1 MLRRLI
7 ASLLVAVPVPMS
19 AQDALVL
26 QTDFGLSEGSVAEM
40 KGVAFTV
47 SRTTPIFD
55 LTHNIP
61 AFDIFEA
68 AVRLRQAIPTW
79 PSGTVFVSVVDPGVG
94 TARRAVVA
102 RTRGG
107 HLVVTPDN
115 GTLTLV
121 ADILGITDLRQIDEK
136 RHRLPGSERSHTFHG
151 RDVFVYVGALLAS
164 GQVPFDSIGPWIAPA
179 PARLPYAGAVRNGQ
193 SLRGAVIALDRPYG
207 NVWTN
212 IPAALVDQAGYRLG
226 DTVRVVIRQGGLPF
240 FEELVPY
247 VASFGAVAEDR
258 PLAYLNSMLEVAF
271 ALNLRDFAAR
281 YGIKPGATV
290 ELVPPR

>member
-7 ASLLVAVPVPMS
+7 ASLLVTVPVPLA

-47 SRTTPIFD
+47 SRTTPVFD

-61 AFDIFEA
+61 PFDIFEA
-68 AVRLRQAIPTW
+68 AVRLRQAMPSW
-79 PSGTVFVSVVDPGVG
+79 PAGTVFVSVVDPGVG
-94 TARRAVVA
+94 TSRRAVVA
-102 RTRGG
+102 RTRTG
-107 HLVVTPDN
+107 HIVVTPDN

-121 ADILGITDLRQIDEK
+121 SDVLGITDLRQIDEK

-151 RDVFVYVGALLAS
+151 RDVFVYVGAMLAS
-164 GQVPFDSIGPWIAPA
+164 GQLSFDSVGAWIAPA
-179 PARLPYAGAVRNGQ
+179 PVRLPYKGAVREGQ
-193 SLRGAVIALDRPYG
+193 VLHGAVIALDRPYG
-207 NVWTN
+207 NLWTN
-212 IPAALVDQAGYRLG
+212 IPAALVDEAGYRLG

-240 FEELVPY
+240 FEERVPY

-258 PLAYLNSMLEVAF
+258 PLVYLHSLLEVAL
-271 ALNLRDFAAR
+271 ALNMRDFAAR
-281 YGIKPGATV
+281 YGVKPGATV
-290 ELVPPR
+290 EIAPPR